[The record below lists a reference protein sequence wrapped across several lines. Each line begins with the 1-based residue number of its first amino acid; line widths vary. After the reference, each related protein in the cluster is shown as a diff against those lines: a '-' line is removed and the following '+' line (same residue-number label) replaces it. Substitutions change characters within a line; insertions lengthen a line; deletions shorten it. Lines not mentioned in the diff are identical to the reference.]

1 MNWYLAKIIYQ
12 VISGD
17 GLHTPQF
24 DEQFRLIKADE
35 LEWAW
40 EKAQVVGR
48 MGESIFQNDKAEDVH
63 WKFIT
68 VEDVNLIQ
76 ELEDGSQIYSRT
88 EEPEDMEEYIQLTT
102 TRAERLYANRGN
114 RVFA

>member
-48 MGESIFQNDKAEDVH
+48 MGES
-63 WKFIT
+63 
-68 VEDVNLIQ
+68 
-76 ELEDGSQIYSRT
+76 S
-88 EEPEDMEEYIQLTT
+88 
-102 TRAERLYANRGN
+102 GN
-114 RVFA
+114 GADYLFFVAFFSFAICCAFNHDSS